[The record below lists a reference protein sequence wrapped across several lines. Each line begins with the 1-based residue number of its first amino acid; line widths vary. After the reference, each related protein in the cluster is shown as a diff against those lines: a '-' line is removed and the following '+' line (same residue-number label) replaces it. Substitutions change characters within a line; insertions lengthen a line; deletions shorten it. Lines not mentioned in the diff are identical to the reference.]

1 MRKAI
6 LGTVVTALAV
16 GGMGCALRNAEMY
29 EKDTRAL
36 LESRLGDVQTCYN
49 GVVRGQPAAIGNVVV
64 RFEVQEDSGKIIKVV
79 VDEATSTAPQP
90 VRDCVLQSMEGLV
103 LNPPDNNPGM
113 ATFSYEFEV
122 QG

>member
-6 LGTVVTALAV
+6 FGTVLVALAV

-36 LESRLGDVQTCYN
+36 LESKLGDVQSCYN
-49 GVVRGQPAAIGNVVV
+49 GVVKGQPTAVGNVVV
-64 RFEVQEDSGKIIKVV
+64 RFEVQEDTGKIIKVV
-79 VDEATSTAPQP
+79 VDEATSTAPPP
-90 VRDCVLQSMEGLV
+90 VRDCVTQAMEGLV

-113 ATFSYEFEV
+113 ATFTYEFEV